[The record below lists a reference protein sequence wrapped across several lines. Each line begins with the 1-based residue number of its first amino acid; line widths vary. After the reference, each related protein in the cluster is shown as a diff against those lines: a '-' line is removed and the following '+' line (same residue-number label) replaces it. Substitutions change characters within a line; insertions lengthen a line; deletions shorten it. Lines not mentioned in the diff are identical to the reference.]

1 MTPGTILP
9 PRELLAEVLLET
21 NHPADALAAYEA
33 ALREA
38 PDRLNSLAGASRAA
52 EGAGKAARAAELRA
66 RLVEI
71 TVPGAQRAEVVE
83 ARQSLGAKRTY

>member
-38 PDRLNSLAGASRAA
+38 PNRLNSLAGAARAA
-52 EGAGKAARAAELRA
+52 DAAGKPARAAELRA
-66 RLVEI
+66 RLVE
-71 TVPGAQRAEVVE
+71 VAAPGARRPEVTE
-83 ARQSLGAKRTY
+83 ARRSLAAAAR